1 MQIKRTIP
9 IFRIFDEAKAR
20 EFYVDYLGFN
30 VDWEDKPEDSPIY
43 VQISRGG
50 LIIHLSEHYGD
61 CCPGSRIFV
70 AMDRQELEQYHAEL
84 SSKDYKFMKPGLESM
99 PWSEL
104 TFDVWDPFGNRISFN
119 AMKD

>member
-1 MQIKRTIP
+1 MRIKRSIP

-20 EFYVDYLGFN
+20 EFYIDYMGFA
-30 VDWEDKPEDSPIY
+30 VDWEDRPEDSPVY
-43 VQISRGG
+43 LQISRGG

-61 CCPGSRIFV
+61 CCPGSRLFV
-70 AMDRQELEQYHAEL
+70 AMERRDLEIYHAEI
-84 SSKDYKFMKPGLESM
+84 SAKKYKYMKPGLEAM

-119 AMKD
+119 AMND